1 MYILKYYF
9 SQILSMKKRV
19 TFVCDEELWT
29 ELRKKA
35 LDERKTYSEMMEGL
49 INKKIGKV
57 KK

>member
-1 MYILKYYF
+1 
-9 SQILSMKKRV
+9 MKKRV